1 MKKFNIHFFILLF
14 LISSVCI
21 ADTAIYIIGLKYVYA
36 IAFGIIVNLLI
47 FGILK
52 YKKKIIF
59 SKDFNKFDLIFLTLL
74 FLYFITTIAMPDNS
88 WDTLSYHIYLQENP
102 FIDKIN
108 YDFFAGRAVNSFLYP
123 LADRVNFL
131 FRNILGYRLGTI
143 GSYYILIVIFYQIK
157 KFLKE
162 MTRNVSEKLISIFSI
177 FPLTMSIIIGWC
189 GTYYIDNYSLCF
201 LLEIFYIAFFEKDI
215 LKEKIKLYIFSLII
229 GISITLKISNIAL
242 LIPLA
247 IYFVLKNIKELKNL
261 KFRDYIIS
269 VLLLVFPL
277 LIYSIYNLIQ
287 TGNPIF
293 PYYNG
298 VFKSEYFTC
307 DNWKD
312 TNFGYTNIIELLL
325 WPVVATLNG
334 KRAYDS
340 RLIDIMWGI
349 GFVIILLIETVKT
362 KRKQFDKVFEMILVL
377 VLTYILWSK
386 VLLGYVR
393 YATILLT
400 LSNIIIL
407 VIILERISNKN
418 IKIILKTDKLTIIL
432 LAILLISSVYSI
444 SLNALIKYDNIYNFL
459 CKFTNF
465 EPRNEYSYIENMKKI
480 FTDRC
485 SEKIT
490 IDGAWGA
497 IRDDSL
503 MPTLLRKNEP
513 IYNLEDWVATTNKA
527 REIQLSK
534 IKSNKIYVPISY
546 ELLESKIEYLNANGY
561 KIVDE
566 DIQILNNIDFLNSGE
581 ELYIVRVEY
590 VGDECENSMEN
601 ILNSKKV
608 WYNNYQ

>member
-1 MKKFNIHFFILLF
+1 
-14 LISSVCI
+14 
-21 ADTAIYIIGLKYVYA
+21 
-36 IAFGIIVNLLI
+36 
-47 FGILK
+47 
-52 YKKKIIF
+52 
-59 SKDFNKFDLIFLTLL
+59 
-74 FLYFITTIAMPDNS
+74 MPDNS

-102 FIDKIN
+102 FMDKIN

-157 KFLKE
+157 KFLRE
-162 MTRNVSEKLISIFSI
+162 MTKNVSEKLISIFSI

-247 IYFVLKNIKELKNL
+247 IYFILKNIKELKNL
-261 KFRDYIIS
+261 KLRDYIIS

-325 WPVVATLNG
+325 WPIVATLNG

-362 KRKQFDKVFEMILVL
+362 KRKQFDKLFEMILVL

-444 SLNALIKYDNIYNFL
+444 SLNVLIKYDNIYNFL
-459 CKFTNF
+459 CKFTDF
-465 EPRNEYSYIENMKKI
+465 ESRNEYSYIENFKKI

-497 IRDDSL
+497 IRDDCL
-503 MPTLLRKNEP
+503 MPTLLRKDVP

-561 KIVDE
+561 KIVYE

-590 VGDECENSMEN
+590 VGVECENSMEN
-601 ILNSKKV
+601 ILNGKKV
-608 WYNNYQ
+608 WYNN